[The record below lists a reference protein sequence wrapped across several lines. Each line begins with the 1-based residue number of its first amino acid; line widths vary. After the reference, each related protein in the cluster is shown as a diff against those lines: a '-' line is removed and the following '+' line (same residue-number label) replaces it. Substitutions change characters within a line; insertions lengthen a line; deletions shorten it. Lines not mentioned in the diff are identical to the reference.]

1 MMKVS
6 LGGGYKTL
14 NKEKIKRIV
23 QEMDKVQE
31 RKREHCKRYLCNKR
45 IWSTISMRLATE
57 KKVKTT
63 LQHILPK
70 YALEKKLLK

>member
-31 RKREHCKRYLCNKR
+31 RKRECSAKDTYITKITKGFGVRF
-45 IWSTISMRLATE
+45 
-57 KKVKTT
+57 
-63 LQHILPK
+63 P
-70 YALEKKLLK
+70 